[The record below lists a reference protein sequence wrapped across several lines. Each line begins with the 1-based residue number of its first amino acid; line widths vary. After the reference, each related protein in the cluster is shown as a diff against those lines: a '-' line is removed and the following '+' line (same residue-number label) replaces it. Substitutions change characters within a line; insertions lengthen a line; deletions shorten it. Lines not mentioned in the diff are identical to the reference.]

1 MAGEHGGPEGQRP
14 QQVGQD
20 ASAYDYWGQGLSVDV
35 TTDDSANNG
44 AQQLAGYDPHIRPE
58 SNWPGLTADP
68 TRIRLEPEALSAL
81 ATRLEEQ
88 ARALS
93 LASKTLEPATAAR
106 FGHATWPQA
115 LHLKRASDMVTATVN
130 QYVESAVTNL
140 HQAATSIRAAVENV
154 NKSDD
159 AGAASARATNQRL
172 GDGGSSNVPT
182 M

>member
-1 MAGEHGGPEGQRP
+1 MAGEHGGPEGQQP
-14 QQVGQD
+14 QQVGRD

-58 SNWPGLTADP
+58 SNWPGLAADP

-93 LASKTLEPATAAR
+93 LASKTLEPAAAAR

-115 LHLKRASDMVTATVN
+115 LHLKRASDMVTATIK
-130 QYVESAVTNL
+130 TR
-140 HQAATSIRAAVENV
+140 TSSTRNR
-154 NKSDD
+154 KWTG
-159 AGAASARATNQRL
+159 GAAARTSRSPTTR
-172 GDGGSSNVPT
+172 SSSSSRR
-182 M
+182 